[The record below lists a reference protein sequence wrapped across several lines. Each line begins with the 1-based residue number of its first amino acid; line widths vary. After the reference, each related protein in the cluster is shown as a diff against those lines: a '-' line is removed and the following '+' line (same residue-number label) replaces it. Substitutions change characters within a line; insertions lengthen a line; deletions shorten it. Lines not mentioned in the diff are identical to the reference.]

1 MWMWPC
7 SFAGRSSPPIQ
18 ISRRILVPAS
28 PTLRRAMS
36 NSSSPNSSGLPPQQ
50 SKALPERSVE
60 PTEEK
65 IISAIKDT
73 TYEAYAKD
81 AVFKDPVGIAEGVES
96 IEAQFN
102 GLAKVILPRADIQ
115 KFRVLKSPDSLPPRT
130 ILIDQ
135 DVAYFRDPSS
145 SSPTKVDI
153 VIPTRH
159 LSTLNSLLTIS
170 TNEQYQ
176 ITRHVEEWDHQRDTS
191 KEDGFFGLL
200 NDQRKKITAS
210 LVNKIVGSNQ
220 PKDD

>member
-7 SFAGRSSPPIQ
+7 SSAGRSSPPIQ

-65 IISAIKDT
+65 IISAIKDLYTCRPRET

-102 GLAKVILPRADIQ
+102 GLAKILPRADIQ

-145 SSPTKVDI
+145 SSPTK
-153 VIPTRH
+153 
-159 LSTLNSLLTIS
+159 TLNSLLTIS

-191 KEDGFFGLL
+191 REDGFFGLL